1 MSIETRLMSAKRIA
15 GAAIALLLAVYM
27 VDWMW
32 FSHRS
37 SNPKAGDA
45 LGSVTYYYA
54 SALKDGKAEV
64 YFDQPQTEVCVR
76 SLFPHSGHSPCWY
89 ASRKNNIRTID

>member
-1 MSIETRLMSAKRIA
+1 MNAERMT
-15 GAAIALLLAVYM
+15 AAAAALLLAIFIA
-27 VDWMW
+27 DWVW
-32 FSHRS
+32 FLHRS
-37 SNPKAGDA
+37 GNPAVGNA

-89 ASRKNNIRTID
+89 ASRKNNVRTID

>member
-1 MSIETRLMSAKRIA
+1 MSAERIA
-15 GAAIALLLAVYM
+15 GAAIAALLAIYM
-27 VDWMW
+27 ADWMW
-32 FSHRS
+32 FLHRS
-37 SNPKAGDA
+37 SNPSLGNA

-64 YFDQPQTEVCVR
+64 YFDQPQTEVCAR

-89 ASRKNNIRTID
+89 ASRKNNVRTID